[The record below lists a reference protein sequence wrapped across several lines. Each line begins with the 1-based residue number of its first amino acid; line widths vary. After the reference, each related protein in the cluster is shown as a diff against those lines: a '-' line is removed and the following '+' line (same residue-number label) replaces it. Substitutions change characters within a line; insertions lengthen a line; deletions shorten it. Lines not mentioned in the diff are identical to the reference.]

1 VKALFKLYR
10 KARATRGRW
19 SFIADGRY
27 PWSRKCEQRHC
38 RGRNVVADTFDLTAR
53 TLLGSKALTWRCHN
67 SDWYRLW
74 SKCTSSYALPGVPF
88 VMDDHRTRT
97 PALEEL
103 RFSTSWH
110 ALIRP
115 TLRMRALLIDQRRR
129 I

>member
-1 VKALFKLYR
+1 MSLPTRSIRPRARYR
-10 KARATRGRW
+10 GQKHSHGGVTIPTD
-19 SFIADGRY
+19 IAYD
-27 PWSRKCEQRHC
+27 QNAHQ
-38 RGRNVVADTFDLTAR
+38 VTFY
-53 TLLGSKALTWRCHN
+53 G
-67 SDWYRLW
+67 
-74 SKCTSSYALPGVPF
+74 GMPF

-129 I
+129 IGTRGSA